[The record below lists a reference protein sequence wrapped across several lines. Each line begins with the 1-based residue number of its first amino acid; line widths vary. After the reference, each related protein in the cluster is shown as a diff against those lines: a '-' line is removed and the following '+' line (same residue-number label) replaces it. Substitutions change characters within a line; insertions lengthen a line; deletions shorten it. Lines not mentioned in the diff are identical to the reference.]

1 MLQKRPRSMVMR
13 RKVSVASMPSVQ
25 RRVRQVRSDDKQ
37 ARARPIFFVSP
48 CAEEMAAGGG
58 GHHSLKRDAFTGL
71 WMTAAF
77 LAACGICGKPLA
89 DKDAYIYRSEFAF
102 CTKECREM
110 YIEKDIEME
119 NKCRLRSIR
128 KAPSDQSGSGGG
140 SCSGPG
146 KPI

>member
-1 MLQKRPRSMVMR
+1 MVQKRPRSMVMR

-25 RRVRQVRSDDKQ
+25 RRVRQVSGDDEQ

-48 CAEEMAAGGG
+48 CAEEMGAGGG

-77 LAACGICGKPLA
+77 LAACGICAKPLA

-110 YIEKDIEME
+110 YIQKDIEME
-119 NKCRLRSIR
+119 NKRRLTSIR